1 MISTHVLDTSQG
13 NPAAGV
19 SVTLEKLTGAE
30 TYAPIGQG
38 ETNADG
44 RFVFDCPYETG
55 VYRLVFQTDRY
66 FQKNQIHSF
75 FTVVPVIFEVKDT
88 TRKYHVPLLLNPYG
102 YSTYR
107 GS

>member
-1 MISTHVLDTSQG
+1 MISTHVLDTSLG

-19 SVTLEKLTGAE
+19 SVTLEKKKSDEWGVVARE
-30 TYAPIGQG
+30 T
-38 ETNADG
+38 TNADG
-44 RFVFDCPYETG
+44 RVVFNTPYEAGT
-55 VYRLVFQTDRY
+55 YRLLFQTDAY
-66 FQKNQIHSF
+66 FAKNKIQSF
-75 FTVVPVIFEVKDT
+75 FTLVPVIFEVKDT

>member
-1 MISTHVLDTSQG
+1 MISTHVLDTSLG

-19 SVTLEKLTGAE
+19 SVLLEKKTGNDWVAISQE
-30 TYAPIGQG
+30 T
-38 ETNADG
+38 TNADG
-44 RFVFDCPYETG
+44 RIVFQCPYEAGT
-55 VYRLVFQTDRY
+55 YRLLFQTDAY
-66 FQKNQIHSF
+66 FAKNKIQSF
-75 FTVVPVIFEVKDT
+75 FTLVPVLFEIKDT